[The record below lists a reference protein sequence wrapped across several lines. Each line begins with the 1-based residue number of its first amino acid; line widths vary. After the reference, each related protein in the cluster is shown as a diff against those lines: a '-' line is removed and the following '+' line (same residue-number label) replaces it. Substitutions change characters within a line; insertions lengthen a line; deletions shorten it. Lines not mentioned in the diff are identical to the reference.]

1 MTKGHCA
8 AWDTRMSSRTEV
20 TLEPCFVLHQK
31 AYRDTSALVEIFS
44 SQYGRVGLVARG
56 VKSSKSKTR
65 GLLQPFTPL
74 LISWGGRGEL
84 QTLKAVEARDRAMT
98 LPHRWVMSGFYI
110 NELLMRLLMR
120 HDPHPSLFNQYEC
133 TLKLLCYM
141 ANSEQSPGER
151 LPQERLEGE
160 KVSQLQREHQRVL
173 RLFEKKLLDELGY
186 GLVLDH
192 DVETGTPIE
201 KEKYYQYYL
210 EKGPVLLKTNE
221 LKTNELKTNDSD
233 IRETSG
239 FYNQWVEI
247 KGESLLSLAQD
258 QLDDATTLKE
268 TKRLMRCVL
277 AGYLGEK
284 PLYSRQLFKH
294 SRPAG

>member
-1 MTKGHCA
+1 MN
-8 AWDTRMSSRTEV
+8 SNTEV
-20 TLEPCFVLHQK
+20 ILEPCFVLHQK
-31 AYRDTSALVEIFS
+31 AYRDTSALVEVFS
-44 SQYGRVGLVARG
+44 RQYGRVGLVARG

-65 GLLQPFTPL
+65 GLLQPFVPL
-74 LISWGGRGEL
+74 LVSWGGRGEL
-84 QTLKAVEARDRAMT
+84 QTLKAVEASERAMA
-98 LPHRWVMSGFYI
+98 LPHRWVMSGFYL
-110 NELLMRLLMR
+110 NELLMRLLIR
-120 HDPHPSLFNQYEC
+120 HDPHMALFDQYEC
-133 TLKLLCYM
+133 TLKLLCYL
-141 ANSEQSPGER
+141 ANSEHSPGEQSSDE
-151 LPQERLEGE
+151 LLSGE
-160 KVSQLQREHQRVL
+160 QGNQLQSEHQRVL

-210 EKGPVLLKTNE
+210 EKGPVLSDTS
-221 LKTNELKTNDSD
+221 DSGPGDAD

-239 FYNQWVEI
+239 FYNQRVEI
-247 KGESLLSLAQD
+247 KGASLLSLAQD
-258 QLDDATTLKE
+258 QLDDAMTLKE
-268 TKRLMRCVL
+268 TKRLMRYVL

>member
-1 MTKGHCA
+1 MN
-8 AWDTRMSSRTEV
+8 SRTEV

-31 AYRDTSALVEIFS
+31 AYRDTSALVEVFS
-44 SQYGRVGLVARG
+44 RQYGRIGLVARG

-65 GLLQPFTPL
+65 GLLQPFSPL
-74 LISWGGRGEL
+74 LVSWGGRGEL
-84 QTLKAVEARDRAMT
+84 QTLKAVEARERAMA
-98 LPHRWVMSGFYI
+98 LPHRWVMSGFYL

-120 HDPHPSLFNQYEC
+120 NDPHVALFDQYEC
-133 TLKLLCYM
+133 TLKLLCYL
-141 ANSEQSPGER
+141 ANSEQSSGE
-151 LPQERLEGE
+151 QGN
-160 KVSQLQREHQRVL
+160 QLQSEHQRVL

-201 KEKYYQYYL
+201 KEKYYQYYI
-210 EKGPVLLKTNE
+210 EKGPVLSETRVSG
-221 LKTNELKTNDSD
+221 TG
-233 IRETSG
+233 ETSG
-239 FYNQWVEI
+239 VYNQRVEI
-247 KGESLLSLAQD
+247 KGASLLSLAQD
-258 QLDDATTLKE
+258 QLDDAMTLKE
-268 TKRLMRCVL
+268 TKRLMRYVL